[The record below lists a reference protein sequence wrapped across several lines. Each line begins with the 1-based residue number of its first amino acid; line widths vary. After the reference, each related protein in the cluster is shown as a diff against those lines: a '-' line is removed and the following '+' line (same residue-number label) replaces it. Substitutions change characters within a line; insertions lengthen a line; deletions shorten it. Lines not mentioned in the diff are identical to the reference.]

1 MNGLHDIYPKSVS
14 IPLMRLAVVFSF
26 LLLSLG
32 LNAQF
37 KADTIWVEGRSYAM
51 HTVEK
56 GQTLFS
62 LAKFYGATVEDVIAL
77 NPACADGLKIG
88 QVLKIAVQAKAVIPL
103 PAVSA
108 ASVSYVVKSGDTLYS
123 ISRMYG
129 ISADELRKLN
139 HGLPAGLIN
148 GDTIVVPLE
157 MRPVSD
163 ERADTSMND
172 LEEFDIV
179 VMLPFFATYHDSMLT
194 RDYRLRDAAV
204 QLYRGAMMA
213 ADSLESEGLKAR
225 IHVLDVLDDK
235 VAIQNVLKKDVMKRA
250 DLVIGPLFK
259 DIIPEVS
266 AWCKEHDVHMVV
278 PVQQPN
284 RVLLNANTISKTV
297 PGSATQ
303 WMTIAKYVAEHHAG
317 DNIVLIDSKIV
328 DDKKMVEAFKEEWY
342 RLKQDS
348 LKRVVIFNDL
358 ASFSLEGKLTG
369 ARNIVLVPTADK
381 KVIGAVFKAIG
392 TKNAEVIGT
401 EAWDDMDFISVADRN
416 KYHVHFPQQTFVD
429 YASIP
434 TQRWIEGYRLRYKS
448 EPTSFAFVGYDVML
462 FYGRAL
468 MKFGRQLEQ
477 HLNEVNGDY
486 LAMQFSFFK
495 TAKDAGYENAAINIV
510 RTDNYQLQRVN

>member
-1 MNGLHDIYPKSVS
+1 
-14 IPLMRLAVVFSF
+14 MRSAIIFG
-26 LLLSLG
+26 LLLLCSG

-62 LAKFYGATVEDVIAL
+62 LAKYYGASVDEVIAQ
-77 NPACADGLKIG
+77 NPDCAAGLKVG
-88 QVLKIAVQAKAVIPL
+88 QVLKIEISVKAVPPTPISSDNPGK
-103 PAVSA
+103 
-108 ASVSYVVKSGDTLYS
+108 YVVKSGDTVYS

-157 MRPVSD
+157 MKPVAS
-163 ERADTSMND
+163 EPADNPAQRTD
-172 LEEFDIV
+172 EFDIV
-179 VMLPFFATYHDSMLT
+179 LMLPFFATYMDTMMT
-194 RDYRLRDAAV
+194 RDYRLRDASI

-213 ADSLESEGLKAR
+213 ADSLEAEGLQAR

-235 VAIQNVLKKDVMKRA
+235 AAVQALLKKDVMKQA
-250 DLVIGPLFK
+250 DLVMGPLFK

-284 RVLLNANTISKTV
+284 RVLLNASTTSKTV

-303 WMTIAKYVAEHHAG
+303 WMTIARYVSERHPA
-317 DNIVLIDSKIV
+317 DNVVLIDSKIL
-328 DDKKMVEAFKEEWY
+328 DDKKMVEAFKEEWF
-342 RLKQDS
+342 RLKKDS
-348 LKRVVIFNDL
+348 LKRVVVFNDV
-358 ASFSLEGKLTG
+358 ASFSLEGKLTA

-401 EAWDDMDFISVADRN
+401 EAWDDMDFISVNDRN
-416 KYHVHFPQQTFVD
+416 KYHVHFPQHTFVD
-429 YASIP
+429 YSDLV
-434 TQRWIEGYRLRYKS
+434 TQQWIESFRARFKS
-448 EPTSFAFVGYDVML
+448 EPTNFAFVGYDVLL
-462 FYGRAL
+462 FYGRGL
-468 MKFGRQLEQ
+468 KKFGSQLQQ
-477 HLNEVNGDY
+477 HLNEIEGSY
-486 LAMQFSFFK
+486 LATQFNFFK
-495 TAKDAGYENAAINIV
+495 TAKDAGYENAATNIV
-510 RTDNYQLQRVN
+510 RTDNYQLYRVN

>member
-1 MNGLHDIYPKSVS
+1 
-14 IPLMRLAVVFSF
+14 MRLAVVFSF
-26 LLLSLG
+26 LLLSLR

-37 KADTIWVEGRSYAM
+37 EADTVWVEGRSYAM

-62 LAKFYGATVEDVIAL
+62 LAKFYGATVDEVIAL
-77 NPACADGLKIG
+77 NPACADGLKVG
-88 QVLKIAVQAKAVIPL
+88 QVLKIAVQAKAAIP
-103 PAVSA
+103 PPTV
-108 ASVSYVVKSGDTLYS
+108 SVSSGKYVVKSGDTVYS

-157 MRPVSD
+157 MKPVTD
-163 ERADTSMND
+163 DRAESPTQ
-172 LEEFDIV
+172 EAEVFDIV
-179 VMLPFFATYHDSMLT
+179 VMLPFFATYKDSMIT
-194 RDYRLRDAAV
+194 RDYRLRDAAI
-204 QLYRGAMMA
+204 QLYRGAMTA
-213 ADSLESEGLKAR
+213 ADSLESEGLNAR

-303 WMTIAKYVAEHHAG
+303 WMTIARYVAEHHAA

-348 LKRVVIFNDL
+348 LKRVVVFNDVT
-358 ASFSLEGKLTG
+358 SFSLESKLTG

-401 EAWDDMDFISVADRN
+401 ESWDDMDFISVSDRN
-416 KYHVHFPQQTFVD
+416 KYHVHFPQHTFVD
-429 YASIP
+429 YSDVS
-434 TQRWIEGYRLRYKS
+434 TQRWIEGYRAQYKS
-448 EPTSFAFVGYDVML
+448 EPSNFSFVGYDVML

-468 MKFGRQLEQ
+468 HKFGGQLEQ
-477 HLNEVNGDY
+477 HLNEVNGTY
-486 LAMQFSFFK
+486 LATQFNFFK